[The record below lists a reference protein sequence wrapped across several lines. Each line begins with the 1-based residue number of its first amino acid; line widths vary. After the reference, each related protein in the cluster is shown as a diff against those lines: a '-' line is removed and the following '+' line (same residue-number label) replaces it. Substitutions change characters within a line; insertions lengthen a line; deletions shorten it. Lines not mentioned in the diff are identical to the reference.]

1 MIQFVE
7 MECPNCSGPLTKTGD
22 NTAKCSH
29 CGAEFLIDH
38 DQPERIT
45 HVPPSPAPQN
55 NNRSGILSVVTVFL
69 LIAIGT
75 ICFIAPGHTGSEVLL
90 EDNSSIADY
99 SALSKLGNL
108 ETLTLEL
115 GYDKTMP
122 SVENW
127 RNLTSL
133 SVSSVGNINFL
144 TSLPKLQSLCIS
156 GCSSSDYTA
165 LSSLKN
171 LERLKLRGIY
181 GDFSNPDVLSGMKKL
196 KSLDIGSV
204 TIYGNVEFIFGIPG
218 LENLNIDDCS
228 FGLDFAAMPKTG
240 NRDF

>member
-75 ICFIAPGHTGSEVLL
+75 ICFIAPGHTGSEVLP
-90 EDNSSIADY
+90 EES
-99 SALSKLGNL
+99 G
-108 ETLTLEL
+108 
-115 GYDKTMP
+115 
-122 SVENW
+122 
-127 RNLTSL
+127 TSEAE
-133 SVSSVGNINFL
+133 GHIRRFF
-144 TSLPKLQSLCIS
+144 QSGCTKRHEKIKIS
-156 GCSSSDYTA
+156 GY
-165 LSSLKN
+165 
-171 LERLKLRGIY
+171 R
-181 GDFSNPDVLSGMKKL
+181 F
-196 KSLDIGSV
+196 
-204 TIYGNVEFIFGIPG
+204 GNDLWKCRIHIRYPG
-218 LENLNIDDCS
+218 
-228 FGLDFAAMPKTG
+228 A
-240 NRDF
+240 